1 MAAIEELMAGDYI
14 FNLSNE
20 LCKVCEINTI
30 GLPYIRVD
38 NLDDP
43 GDFDVLEDFNI
54 KGVPLTY
61 RLLSNCGFT
70 WNSNGWL
77 WCKDKEDKENNY
89 IFIQFKERSDTISSC
104 EFNFLGKVHA
114 VFRNISYFHE
124 LQHALKLFKI
134 ECEITRE
141 K

>member
-54 KGVPLTY
+54 KGVPLTP
-61 RLLSNCGFT
+61 RTLSNSGFI
-70 WNSNGWL
+70 WNYNGWL

-114 VFRNISYFHE
+114 IFRNMFYFHD
-124 LQHALKLFKI
+124 LQ
-134 ECEITRE
+134 
-141 K
+141 

>member
-1 MAAIEELMAGDYI
+1 MLIEELMAGDYI

-30 GLPYIRVD
+30 GLPYIRVN

-43 GDFDVLEDFNI
+43 GDFDVLENFNI
-54 KGVPLTY
+54 KGIPLTY

-77 WCKDKEDKENNY
+77 WCKDEEDKENNY
-89 IFIQFKERSDTISSC
+89 IFIQFKERSNDVSSC

-114 VFRNISYFHE
+114 IFRNMFYFHE